1 MQYSAVSGLSAG
13 SLGCVCG
20 VVWGEWKGKEEGG
33 LDSILGVAVGWGEIA
48 FALGQL
54 LLEGGGGFGGF
65 FGACFIAGWCCVVF
79 GVGVGWD
86 FYTCAFLVGWL
97 LSYISG
103 NGVGVLRFGFVME
116 RLSWLWILGR
126 YLI

>member
-79 GVGVGWD
+79 GVG
-86 FYTCAFLVGWL
+86 FLHLCFLGGMAPFV
-97 LSYISG
+97 Y
-103 NGVGVLRFGFVME
+103 FGEWCWGAEVWFRDGE
-116 RLSWLWILGR
+116 AELALDTR
-126 YLI
+126 